1 MVDKIKLSTSA
12 QKELEDSFD
21 WYEEQSVGLGDRFS
35 EVIYASLNSISNDP
49 EAYNKKKANI
59 RAFVVDKFPFI
70 IIYEYLKKSDMVY
83 VLHIFHTSRNP
94 KLKYKK
100 K

>member
-1 MVDKIKLSTSA
+1 MVDKIKLSASA

-21 WYEEQSVGLGDRFS
+21 WYEEQSIGLGDRFA
-35 EVIYASLNSISNDP
+35 EVIYASLNSISSNP
-49 EAYNKKKANI
+49 EVYNKKKANN

-70 IIYEYLKKSDMVY
+70 IVYEYLKKDNMVY

-94 KLKYKK
+94 KLKYRR
-100 K
+100 